1 VKHTEEFDGGMIAYC
16 RRTGADKLPE
26 AEELLSAAAKGIARS
41 VQKRLSSA
49 TRKFLSERSN
59 HATDTSLQAMIE
71 ETLFVGY
78 RATPEEIMA
87 QALDAQLN
95 VTTAVVNDIRD
106 EQRSELPRPVAK
118 LLRELS
124 EIKRQ
129 AKRDSRE
136 LTVDEQRRVEMIP
149 DEISGIW
156 QQIALASDN
165 LDFAIENATPEESAS
180 TCRRYF
186 EFIAKYPN
194 EWAIIKTTKL
204 DGLSNKE
211 LAKREK
217 LSEARI
223 SQKLRDA
230 MEIFHKFLDD

>member
-1 VKHTEEFDGGMIAYC
+1 
-16 RRTGADKLPE
+16 
-26 AEELLSAAAKGIARS
+26 
-41 VQKRLSSA
+41 
-49 TRKFLSERSN
+49 
-59 HATDTSLQAMIE
+59 
-71 ETLFVGY
+71 
-78 RATPEEIMA
+78 MA

-95 VTTAVVNDIRD
+95 VITAVVNDIRD

-118 LLRELS
+118 LLREVS

-136 LTVDEQRRVEMIP
+136 LTVDERRRLEEIP
-149 DEISGIW
+149 DEISRIW

-180 TCRRYF
+180 TRRRVD
-186 EFIAKYPN
+186 EFFAEYPK
-194 EWAIIKTTKL
+194 EWAIIKMTKL
-204 DGLSNKE
+204 DELSNKE

-230 MEIFHKFLDD
+230 MEMFHRFLDD